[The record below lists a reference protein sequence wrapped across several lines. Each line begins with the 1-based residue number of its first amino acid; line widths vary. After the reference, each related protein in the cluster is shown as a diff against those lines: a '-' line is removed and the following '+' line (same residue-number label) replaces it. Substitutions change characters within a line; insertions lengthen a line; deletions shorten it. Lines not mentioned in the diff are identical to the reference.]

1 MKKVMIALMMA
12 GGLFVL
18 GAGCGGEK
26 SGTDAKDTKGTTAA
40 GDKIGVAECDDYFTK
55 LDACMGKM
63 PAAGKAAFEQS
74 RKQNH
79 DAWKQAASTPQ
90 GKEGLKTG
98 CKAALDA
105 LAQNPSCK

>member
-1 MKKVMIALMMA
+1 MKKVLIGLLMA
-12 GGLFVL
+12 GGLVVL
-18 GAGCGGEK
+18 GAGCGNEK
-26 SGTDAKDTKGTTAA
+26 AGDGKDAKGTAA
-40 GDKIGVAECDDYFTK
+40 SGDSIGVAECDDYFKK

-79 DAWKQAASTPQ
+79 DAWKAAAATPQ

-98 CKAALDA
+98 CKAAVDA
-105 LAQNPSCK
+105 LAQNPACK